1 MALEGNTPL
10 RLRALLAQILATLKE
25 TGWFVSGPTGAAT
38 LLEMNRSA
46 LQFRMKKLGIV
57 GRGCAKPSR
66 RNLRLSIW
74 DSSSLSVLWFDRSI

>member
-1 MALEGNTPL
+1 MVCLWTKRWRPR
-10 RLRALLAQILATLKE
+10 RL
-25 TGWFVSGPTGAAT
+25 G
-38 LLEMNRSA
+38 MNRSA

-57 GRGCAKPSR
+57 GQGCVKPSR